1 MKKDSRTLALP
12 YQGRPRRILSANEPL
27 LRKRA
32 KPVTKSELRD
42 PLFAQLIAD
51 MFATLQAASL
61 IGMAAPQIGVS
72 KQLFV
77 VHFQEAEEL
86 HGPLALI
93 NPVLESRE
101 GEVISEEGSPCLPGV
116 IAGVPRATRILCS
129 GVDPEGK
136 RVRIEATGL
145 FAICIQHEM
154 DHLAGRL
161 MIDEALWTK
170 EMAPTTDEA
179 SS

>member
-1 MKKDSRTLALP
+1 LALP

-27 LRKRA
+27 LRKWA

-42 PLFAQLIAD
+42 PLFAQLIGD
-51 MFATLQAASL
+51 MFATLQAANL

-77 VHFQEAEEL
+77 LHFQDGEEI

-101 GEVISEEGSPCLPGV
+101 GEVVSKEGSPCLPSI
-116 IAGVPRATRILCS
+116 IAGVRRATHLLCS
-129 GVDPEGK
+129 GIDPEGK

-145 FAICIQHEM
+145 LAVCIQHEM
-154 DHLAGRL
+154 DHLAGKL
-161 MIDEALWTK
+161 MTDDALWTK
-170 EMAPTTDEA
+170 ERADNDG
-179 SS
+179 